1 MPISRVVP
9 ISLFVQAAS
18 VGMVFALLH
27 EVQEE
32 NGLSTASIGLISG
45 VGLFAAVLGQV
56 GLAPLADRGRGREL
70 MVAAMVVGSFGALG
84 FAFGSSLWQ
93 LVLARAVSGIALGA
107 FDPAAQAL
115 VSTRDPDR
123 AGELL
128 GRLIGVRTAGF
139 LIGPGL
145 GAIVANAGDNDSPF
159 IVTGLLLLV
168 LAPFLARIAPTD
180 AMPTP
185 DSGPTSRL
193 GLLRRR
199 PVLAATVLTA
209 ALVMP
214 VGLYDA
220 IWAILM
226 DDRGASTLFTGLT
239 LSLYGIP
246 FIALAPVGGRI
257 ADRYG
262 TLRVM
267 PFALTGIVGVTI
279 VYGLVE
285 RPGLLVSLALFE
297 ATFNAF
303 GLPASQAAMA
313 KATAEHERALG
324 FGVAAAAGQ
333 IAAGIAALISA
344 PLYDG
349 QGQFFVFAVLAAGVA
364 VVGAIGLALAR
375 PAIPVATPAY
385 PADAD

>member
-1 MPISRVVP
+1 MPISRFVP

-32 NGLSTASIGLISG
+32 NNLSTASIGLISG
-45 VGLFAAVLGQV
+45 VGLFSAVFGQV
-56 GLAPLADRGRGREL
+56 GLAPLADRGKGREL
-70 MVAAMVVGSFGALG
+70 MVGAMIVGSLGAFGFALG
-84 FAFGSSLWQ
+84 EEVWQ
-93 LVLARAVSGIALGA
+93 LVLARAISGAALGA

-115 VSTRDPDR
+115 VTTRDPER

-128 GRLIGVRTAGF
+128 GKLIGVRTAGF

-145 GAIVANAGDNDSPF
+145 GAVVAEFGDNDTPF
-159 IVTGLLLLV
+159 FVTGVLLLA
-168 LAPFLARIAPTD
+168 LAPALARIAPT
-180 AMPTP
+180 APMAVPEG
-185 DSGPTSRL
+185 GPTSRI

-199 PVLAATVLTA
+199 PALAAIVLTA

-239 LSLYGIP
+239 LSLYGVP
-246 FIALAPVGGRI
+246 FILLAPFGGRLT
-257 ADRYG
+257 DRHG
-262 TLRVM
+262 PIRTLPLAM
-267 PFALTGIVGVTI
+267 LGVVAVTV
-279 VYGLVE
+279 VYGMLE
-285 RPGLLVSLALFE
+285 TPGLLMSFALFE
-297 ATFNAF
+297 ATFNAVA
-303 GLPASQAAMA
+303 LPSTQAAMA

-333 IAAGIAALISA
+333 ITAGIAALIAA
-344 PLYDG
+344 PVYDS
-349 QGQFFVFAVLAAGVA
+349 QGQFFVFALLAAGVA
-364 VVGAIGLALAR
+364 VVGAVGYALLVGSR
-375 PAIPVATPAY
+375 DDVPQPVS
-385 PADAD
+385 

>member
-1 MPISRVVP
+1 MPISRFVP
-9 ISLFVQAAS
+9 VSLFVQAAS

-32 NGLSTASIGLISG
+32 NDLSTASIGLISG
-45 VGLFAAVLGQV
+45 VGLFAAVVGQV
-56 GLAPLADRGRGREL
+56 GLAPLADRGRGREV
-70 MVAAMVVGSFGALG
+70 MVGAMVVGALGALG
-84 FAFGSSLWQ
+84 FAFGSDLWH
-93 LVLARAVSGIALGA
+93 LVVARAVSGVALGA

-115 VSTRDPDR
+115 VTTRDPDR

-145 GAIVANAGDNDSPF
+145 GAVVVEFSNSDAPF
-159 IVTGLLLLV
+159 VISGLLLLA
-168 LAPFLARIAPTD
+168 LTPGMASIAPTN
-180 AMPTP
+180 AMPVP
-185 DSGPTSRL
+185 EHGPTRRL
-193 GLLRRR
+193 TLLSRR

-209 ALVMP
+209 ALTLP

-246 FIALAPVGGRI
+246 FIALAPLGGRL
-257 ADRYG
+257 ADRHG
-262 TLRVM
+262 PLRTIPLAMAGVVG
-267 PFALTGIVGVTI
+267 LTV

-297 ATFNAF
+297 ATFNAMAM
-303 GLPASQAAMA
+303 PAAQKAMA
-313 KATAEHERALG
+313 DATAEHERALG

-333 IAAGIAALISA
+333 IAAGIAALIAA
-344 PLYDG
+344 PVYDQ
-349 QGQFFVFAVLAAGVA
+349 QGQFVVFAVIAAGVA
-364 VVGAIGLALAR
+364 VVGALGLGLFVSASR
-375 PAIPVATPAY
+375 RVEVGT
-385 PADAD
+385 